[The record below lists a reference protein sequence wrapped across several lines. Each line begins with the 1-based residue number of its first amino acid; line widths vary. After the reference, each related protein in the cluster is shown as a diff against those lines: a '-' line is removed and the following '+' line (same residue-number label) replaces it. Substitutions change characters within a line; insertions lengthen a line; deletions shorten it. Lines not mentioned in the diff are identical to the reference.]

1 MKYIKK
7 KKKYIFFL
15 RNIFTFKAIHLMYF
29 AILDYK
35 EYVQNNTK
43 HRSGEINDWIFVEIS
58 RQKYRFTQWGYSVDV
73 VVRVLLQLVIYWNNV
88 CCNKQK
94 QKYFTDN
101 NRCSY
106 IIIHWYETIF
116 FQCTVI

>member
-43 HRSGEINDWIFVEIS
+43 HRSGEIND
-58 RQKYRFTQWGYSVDV
+58 
-73 VVRVLLQLVIYWNNV
+73 
-88 CCNKQK
+88 
-94 QKYFTDN
+94 
-101 NRCSY
+101 
-106 IIIHWYETIF
+106 
-116 FQCTVI
+116 